1 VDVKVADGY
10 YGWAEHAPFDGIMVT
25 AAASHVPPPLVRQ
38 LKPGGRMVIP
48 VGTAFLTQHLMLVE
62 KRRDGSVVS
71 RQILPVQF
79 VPLTGGH

>member
-1 VDVKVADGY
+1 M
-10 YGWAEHAPFDGIMVT
+10 I
-25 AAASHVPPPLVRQ
+25 
-38 LKPGGRMVIP
+38 IP

-62 KRRDGSVVS
+62 KQRDGSVVS

>member
-1 VDVKVADGY
+1 MEGAYLGNSCC
-10 YGWAEHAPFDGIMVT
+10 F
-25 AAASHVPPPLVRQ
+25 HVLAQRSVSAVEQ